1 LKKLKINYFKT
12 KEEREMI
19 EYRDFD
25 KNYSLENKNAIITGG
40 ANGIG
45 YAIALLYAEK
55 GANVFLFDIA
65 KNGEEQAQKLSSQ
78 FSIIAKFV
86 KTDVSK
92 KEAIQASVDE
102 VLTVVDK
109 IDILVNN
116 AGVVFLD
123 SAENLSEEG
132 WNKTILINQ
141 TAVFLVSQVVGNVMI
156 KQGFGKIVNMASQ
169 AGVIA
174 LEKHLAYSASKGAV
188 IAMTKVLAYEWA
200 KYGINV
206 NAISPTIVLTDL
218 GKKAWAG
225 KVGEDM
231 KKIIPNE
238 RFCEPNEVAA
248 LAVFLASDASMMING
263 TNIMIDGAYSI
274 K

>member
-1 LKKLKINYFKT
+1 
-12 KEEREMI
+12 MI
-19 EYRDFD
+19 EYRNYD

-45 YAIALLYAEK
+45 YAIASLYAEK

-65 KNGEEQAQKLSSQ
+65 KNGEEQAQKLSNE
-78 FSIIAKFV
+78 FNIISKFI
-86 KTDVSK
+86 KTDVSNK
-92 KEAIQASVDE
+92 KAIQLSVDSVLNE
-102 VLTVVDK
+102 VKT

-123 SAENLSEEG
+123 NAENLSEEG

-141 TAVFLVSQVVGNVMI
+141 TAVFLVSQVVGTVMI
-156 KQGFGKIVNMASQ
+156 KQGFGKIINMASQ

-174 LEKHLAYSASKGAV
+174 LDKHIAYSASKGAV
-188 IAMTKVLAYEWA
+188 IAMTKVLAYEWS

-206 NAISPTIVLTDL
+206 NSISPTIVMTDL

-231 KKIIPNE
+231 KKRIPNG

>member
-1 LKKLKINYFKT
+1 
-12 KEEREMI
+12 MV
-19 EYRDFD
+19 EYRKFD

-45 YAIALLYAEK
+45 FAIASLYAEK

-65 KNGEEQAQKLSSQ
+65 SNGEQQAAELSNK
-78 FSIIAKFV
+78 FNITAKFV
-86 KTDVSK
+86 RTDVST
-92 KEAIQASVDE
+92 KEAIQSSVDK
-102 VLTVVDK
+102 VLSFVDT

-123 SAENLSEEG
+123 SAESLSEED

-156 KQGFGKIVNMASQ
+156 KQGFGKIVNLASQ

-174 LEKHLAYSASKGAV
+174 LDKHLAYAASKGAV

-200 KYGINV
+200 KHGINI
-206 NAISPTIVLTDL
+206 NAISPTIVLTEL

-225 KVGEDM
+225 EVGENM
-231 KKIIPNE
+231 KKRIPNE
-238 RFCEPNEVAA
+238 RFCEPDEVAA
-248 LAVFLASDASMMING
+248 LAVFLASDASQMING
-263 TNIMIDGAYSI
+263 TNILIDGAYSI

>member
-1 LKKLKINYFKT
+1 
-12 KEEREMI
+12 MI
-19 EYRDFD
+19 EYKKFD
-25 KNYSLENKNAIITGG
+25 INYSLENKNAIITGG

-45 YAIALLYAEK
+45 YAIASLYAEK
-55 GANVFLFDIA
+55 GANVFLLDIA
-65 KNGEEQAQKLSSQ
+65 KNGEEQAKKIHDESHR
-78 FSIIAKFV
+78 IAKFI
-86 KTDVSK
+86 KTDVSDK
-92 KEAIQASVDE
+92 TAIELSVNT
-102 VLTVVDK
+102 VLNVVDK

-123 SAENLSEEG
+123 NAETLSEES

-174 LEKHLAYSASKGAV
+174 LDKHIAYSASKGAV
-188 IAMTKVLAYEWA
+188 IAMTKILAYEWA

-206 NAISPTIVLTDL
+206 NSISPTIVMTDL

-231 KKIIPNE
+231 KKQIPNE

-263 TNIMIDGAYSI
+263 ANIMIDGAYSI

>member
-1 LKKLKINYFKT
+1 
-12 KEEREMI
+12 MI
-19 EYRDFD
+19 EYRKFD

-45 YAIALLYAEK
+45 YAIASLYAEK

-65 KNGEEQAQKLSSQ
+65 KNGKEQAATLSDE
-78 FSIIAKFV
+78 FKRKVIFI
-86 KTDVSK
+86 KTDVSSK
-92 KEAIQASVDE
+92 SSIKISVDE
-102 VLTVVDK
+102 VLKNVDK

-123 SAENLSEEG
+123 SAENLSEEA

-141 TAVFLVSQVVGNVMI
+141 TAVFLVSQIVGQIMI
-156 KQGFGKIVNMASQ
+156 NQGFGKIINMASQ

-174 LEKHLAYSASKGAV
+174 LDKHLAYSASKGAV
-188 IAMTKVLAYEWA
+188 IAMTKILAYEWA

-206 NAISPTIVLTDL
+206 NAISPTIVMTEL
-218 GKKAWAG
+218 GKKAWSG
-225 KVGEDM
+225 EVGENM
-231 KKIIPNE
+231 KKRIPNE
-238 RFCEPNEVAA
+238 RFCEPEEVAA

-263 TNIMIDGAYSI
+263 TNVMIDGAYSI